1 MASSLIDTDKINK
14 LRGEI
19 TTILGLNNV
28 NIPYDIKVSTMT
40 FQAKL
45 KTQFYTVNIYKYM
58 KKREGGIVKIAK
70 ENRNKKNKNNISKN
84 KNINKNKNYKV
95 SHKYKNDNKT
105 KNKNKQSDVFLN
117 QVTVYINVRNK
128 EKPVS
133 VKIFNS
139 GTIHLTGCV
148 SIDNLL
154 EAVHKLC

>member
-70 ENRNKKNKNNISKN
+70 ENRNKKNKNNVRKIIIKIKKLIKIKKTKYTTN
-84 KNINKNKNYKV
+84 IKTTIRLKIKINKAMY
-95 SHKYKNDNKT
+95 
-105 KNKNKQSDVFLN
+105 F
-117 QVTVYINVRNK
+117 
-128 EKPVS
+128 
-133 VKIFNS
+133 
-139 GTIHLTGCV
+139 
-148 SIDNLL
+148 
-154 EAVHKLC
+154 